1 MTSLSSESRN
11 KILRKKI
18 SVKKKIILI
27 KTKFH
32 KYILGRKKCS
42 KGKEKKYSVKYFK
55 QEGFKLSVKSYP

>member
-42 KGKEKKYSVKYFK
+42 KGKEKNI
-55 QEGFKLSVKSYP
+55 Q

>member
-32 KYILGRKKCS
+32 KDILGRKKNVVEVKKKIFS
-42 KGKEKKYSVKYFK
+42 KVF
-55 QEGFKLSVKSYP
+55 